1 MILPSFLNPTSPSW
15 LSTSLYSIA
24 ETDMRIS
31 RCKRRLGAWQLLGKN
46 DSVETVGRKED
57 EGRGPG
63 RKAGICLTFFTGWEI
78 VCKGIWRLA
87 AGAMGCYRRLAIQNN
102 SNQRVERRET
112 FKNARGTPERFCF
125 TLKHINA
132 PLFAFCH
139 KMHIFLSFHRSLQI
153 GNASPL
159 VWTSFRHQC
168 PASNPFKQ
176 EENVETTWSSLSG
189 GPISIFTTVLQPLAL
204 FLHTSEHHF

>member
-139 KMHIFLSFHRSLQI
+139 KMHIFLSIEACKLEMPVLLYEPPFRINVQLPILSNRRRMSRPHE
-153 GNASPL
+153 A
-159 VWTSFRHQC
+159 VW
-168 PASNPFKQ
+168 
-176 EENVETTWSSLSG
+176 VEDPS
-189 GPISIFTTVLQPLAL
+189 L
-204 FLHTSEHHF
+204 FLLQFSSH